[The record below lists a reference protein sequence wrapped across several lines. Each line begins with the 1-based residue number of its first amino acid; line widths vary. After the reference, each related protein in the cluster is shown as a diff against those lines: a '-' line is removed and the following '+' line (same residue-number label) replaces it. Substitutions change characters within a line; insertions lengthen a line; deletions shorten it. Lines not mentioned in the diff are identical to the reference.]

1 MRSFRRRLTDVFTV
15 EDVSSVSQSYLNFQD
30 FNRKQKTK
38 SINKK
43 VLQLETPTATPY
55 ASIAEKPFCCKKSNE
70 TEDTQQTK
78 KTLIK
83 QGE

>member
-1 MRSFRRRLTDVFTV
+1 M
-15 EDVSSVSQSYLNFQD
+15 
-30 FNRKQKTK
+30 
-38 SINKK
+38 KK
-43 VLQLETPTATPY
+43 ALQLETPTATPY

-83 QGE
+83 Q